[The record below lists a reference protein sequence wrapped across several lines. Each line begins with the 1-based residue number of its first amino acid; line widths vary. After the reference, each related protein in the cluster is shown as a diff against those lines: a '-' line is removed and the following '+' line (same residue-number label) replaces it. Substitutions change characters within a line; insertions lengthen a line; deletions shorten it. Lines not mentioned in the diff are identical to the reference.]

1 MAPPKMNFQ
10 SGFLNDTSDLDESKL
25 DDSLRSF
32 MDKGETVFESEEGR
46 ADVIKGVRD
55 TLLVKMREENR
66 SSAEDA
72 DKVEQEHIRYS
83 DQTMIPLIAK
93 AKRSKR
99 DADLAYAEFLLAKS
113 RVSESDANEAQEE
126 IDRMVSGARAEKEA
140 IDFRHL
146 NVSFEDQGSE
156 SNAGSMDS
164 GLPGADAVN
173 GSFDESVDESL
184 NMGFDAESGANG
196 NESEDVEADEG
207 ESVEARMERSMDYY
221 RLTDIQAQITQ
232 IHSNPLSRTRK
243 FFGRVNSKMNKARS
257 KADKAADDNLNLKME
272 ITACSERWSEIRNR
286 YRETTFKKHYKAYD
300 DLAATYYRFTR
311 QLEGKDERTIDQVN
325 SNLGGGSASKQIAEY
340 TGIYDE
346 AQIEDIANTINAKPY
361 SPDPELKR
369 VKNKALGE
377 NSVNTESADR
387 PMKYH
392 RAIVMNA
399 FAEGVSNVNDEREK
413 KTNRVRMKLLNNF
426 RGYTARSQ
434 YANRAGTAMTDT
446 GISAS
451 DRGKTS
457 DLAAASE
464 MNLVAD
470 ERAKNGSYLVS
481 ENSAKIYTART
492 KTIGGQEVKGFFHN
506 GQFISS
512 DYTAMQDQSQSSMF
526 RSPNWKEAAEEEQVR
541 MAIRRSDF
549 FDHINSGTIQYY
561 MTYNAEEQFEK
572 VKVQDALKKANE
584 KTEIPDTMLA
594 MKLLDAYV
602 DPTSDAATDL
612 QAGHDGPTL
621 TRLSN
626 VVAAAAANDKKFA
639 SQLGILLL
647 AEDDPALWS
656 IAVELAT
663 ALGGRYAARLKG
675 IPTSGEVMRMTLLE
689 EFANDR
695 AFDWTNIL
703 TSARP
708 DRLNMHIEDLDA
720 RRAGFFSLTNLR
732 QSFWDGTLLGTI
744 SGTFGAA
751 SKDVKKM
758 KFDGDIKTVTAGF
771 KKDYANLVS
780 ATSTNVAFFVPAIPL
795 IVEKATTNFEL
806 DDGKVSEETE
816 TTMNAIATAQ
826 STLGF
831 IQDIA
836 KLVDQIKKLR
846 NNAKKGEPVGPVIEK
861 LLKTV
866 VDLISD
872 VLDIIGYWLDA
883 AAFKAVTSVFGI
895 IKDIFGLARN
905 IVTTVRTTIEINKIK
920 ESEAE
925 VSTALTDYKK
935 KEGILNAGN
944 PDAAISESRLATS
957 SEKMG
962 FSATQNSQGQYFL
975 TLAKSRARRARKD
988 AISGIVSK
996 SIDAIASGLS
1006 FGSDVAAWFNPI
1018 AFPFKLAGKVSS
1030 FIGWSI
1036 GKLHDSDHFY
1046 ENIAAALGNPGY
1058 ADLAGFDAALK
1069 RETGIRNR
1077 HYLVDLARIF
1087 MAIDTHHLVRKADKT
1102 DGETALA
1109 INLMQPYIEMAG
1121 KGDERFEDPLLK
1133 GENLE
1138 RFKYVK
1144 LQKLLEAVG
1153 GPGNWRAVLRSSITR

>member
-32 MDKGETVFESEEGR
+32 MDKGDSVFENEEGR

-66 SSAEDA
+66 ASAEDA

-113 RVSESDANEAQEE
+113 RVSENDADEALEE
-126 IDRMVSGARAEKEA
+126 IDRMLDGVRSEKET

-146 NVSFEDQGSE
+146 NANFEDQGTEDNTGSQHSLFADEEGLNNTFEE
-156 SNAGSMDS
+156 SIDEDLNT
-164 GLPGADAVN
+164 
-173 GSFDESVDESL
+173 SFDAGFGESE
-184 NMGFDAESGANG
+184 
-196 NESEDVEADEG
+196 NESEDVEE
-207 ESVEARMERSMDYY
+207 ESVEARMERAEDYY
-221 RLTDIQAQITQ
+221 RLADIQAQITQ
-232 IHSNPLSRTRK
+232 IHNNPLSRTRK
-243 FFGRVNSKMNKARS
+243 FFGRVNSKMRKARV
-257 KADKAADDNLNLKME
+257 KADKAADENLNLKME

-300 DLAATYYRFTR
+300 DLAAAYYRFSR
-311 QLEGKDERTIDQVN
+311 QLEGKEERTIDQVN
-325 SNLGGGSASKQIAEY
+325 AELGGGTASKQIAEY

-387 PMKYH
+387 PLKYH

-399 FAEGVSNVNDEREK
+399 FAEGVSNLTEEK
-413 KTNRVRMKLLNNF
+413 EKNSSRIRMKLLNNF
-426 RGYTARSQ
+426 RGYTARRQ
-434 YANRAGTAMTDT
+434 YSYRTGTLMTDT
-446 GISAS
+446 GVSAS
-451 DRGKTS
+451 DRGKLS
-457 DLAAASE
+457 DMEAASE

-492 KTIGGQEVKGFFHN
+492 RTIGGKEVKGFFYR
-506 GQFISS
+506 GQFISG

-526 RSPNWKEAAEEEQVR
+526 RSPNWEKASEEEQVR

-549 FDHINSGTIQYY
+549 FDHINSGTIQHY
-561 MTYNAEEQFEK
+561 MTYNAEDQFQK
-572 VKVQDALKKANE
+572 VKIQDALKKTNE

-594 MKLLDAYV
+594 MKLLDAYL
-602 DPTSDAATDL
+602 DPASDAATEL
-612 QAGHDGPTL
+612 HAGHDGATL

-626 VVAAAAANDKKFA
+626 TVAAAAANDKKLS
-639 SQLGILLL
+639 SQLGVLLL
-647 AEDDPALWS
+647 AEDDPALWN
-656 IAVELAT
+656 IAVELAN
-663 ALGGRYAARLKG
+663 ALGGRFAARLKG

-695 AFDWTNIL
+695 SFDWTNIL
-703 TSARP
+703 VSARP
-708 DRLNMHIEDLDA
+708 DRLNMHIEDLEA

-732 QSFWDGTLLGTI
+732 QSFWDGSFLGTI
-744 SGTFGAA
+744 SGTFAAA
-751 SKDVKKM
+751 SKDVKTM
-758 KFDGDIKTVTAGF
+758 KFEGDIKTACSSF
-771 KKDYANLVS
+771 KKNYGNLVS
-780 ATSTNVAFFVPAIPL
+780 SSSTNFLLVVPAIPI
-795 IVEKATTNFEL
+795 IVERATTNFEL
-806 DDGKVSEETE
+806 KDGKVSEETE
-816 TTMNAIATAQ
+816 ASMNAISTAQ
-826 STLGF
+826 SSLDF
-831 IQDIA
+831 VQDLLKIIEQIR
-836 KLVDQIKKLR
+836 KMVDKK
-846 NNAKKGEPVGPVIEK
+846 KKGEPISPMVEK
-861 LLKTV
+861 LMKTII
-866 VDLISD
+866 DLVSD
-872 VLDIIGYWLDA
+872 VLDIIGCWLDTP
-883 AAFKAVTSVFGI
+883 AFKAVDTVFSI
-895 IKDIFGLARN
+895 IKNVFGLARN
-905 IVTTVRTTIEINKIK
+905 IITTVRTTREINMIK
-920 ESEAE
+920 ASQADI
-925 VSTALTDYKK
+925 STALTEYKE
-935 KEGILNAGN
+935 KEELLKSGN
-944 PDAAISESRLATS
+944 PGAPISENQLATS

-962 FSATQNSQGQYFL
+962 FASTQNAQGQYFL

-988 AISGIVSK
+988 AISGIVTK
-996 SIDAIASGLS
+996 SIDTIASGLS

-1030 FIGWSI
+1030 FIGWTI
-1036 GKLHDSDHFY
+1036 GKIHDNEHFY
-1046 ENIAAALGNPGY
+1046 ENIAAALGSSGY
-1058 ADLAGFDAALK
+1058 ANLAGFDAALQ
-1069 RETGIRNR
+1069 RETGIKSR

-1109 INLMQPYIEMAG
+1109 INLMQPYLETAG
-1121 KGDERFEDPLLK
+1121 KGNERFEDPLLK
-1133 GENLE
+1133 DENLE
-1138 RFKYVK
+1138 RLKYVQF
-1144 LQKLLEAVG
+1144 QKLLEAVG
-1153 GPGNWRAVLRSSITR
+1153 GPANWRAVLRSSITR